1 MASNYISPISM
12 DALSNLC
19 QELGKN
25 NYINAHDF
33 ERYQVKRGLR
43 NSDGTGVMAGLTR
56 ICSVEGYYILDG
68 ERIPTDGKLSYR
80 GYDIR
85 DLVDNCIAEDRFG
98 YEEVVW
104 LLLFGNLP
112 TANQLYSL
120 HEVLSECRALPDEF
134 VEDVIMKHASKDI
147 MNKMAR
153 CILSLYSFDEN
164 PDDTSIPNVLRQSL
178 QLIAQTPTIM
188 NSAYQIKRRTFYN
201 KTMFLH
207 PINKEQTMAEYILNQ
222 LRVDKT
228 FTREEAKLLDIC
240 LMLHADHGGGNNST
254 FSTRVLTSSGTDTY
268 SAITAGFGSLKGPRH
283 GGANIR
289 VTHMMEDIIA
299 HVADPTKPEQ
309 VKDYLVKILNKEA
322 GDGSG
327 LIYGMGHAVYTK
339 SDPRAVILKSNTRKL
354 AYEAGFEKEFK
365 TLENVEMLTP
375 EVFAEVKGDDKVMC
389 ANVDLYSGLVYK
401 VLKIPED
408 LFTPLFATARI
419 AGWCAHR
426 LEELISGGRIMRPA
440 LRFVQLLLFTDSSTG
455 RVTAAGA
462 PLTYGLYALLL
473 CAGVCCTVC
482 ALHQSHTAVA
492 VAANGGSR
500 RLTAVSYLVSVAFF
514 FDFIYRC
521 FLCYDLTD
529 GAVYLQWNDLVS
541 EGMTA
546 LFALLSCSYY
556 FVVGR
561 SYGGG
566 RYDFRAFRFFHFVPA
581 LWGLCRLLTILAK
594 MVSVLV
600 DTQTV
605 CEVLFLVALLLFLF
619 SFATAVVTSRH
630 AGRAVVFF
638 GLLVFVCGCVLALPG
653 LSVWFTGHRN
663 LLNGSMYF
671 GPADLL
677 LGVFALAFVQD
688 LRRRSAAD

>member
-1 MASNYISPISM
+1 MNFAHAEVATLDPTTMRTLCEEYMA
-12 DALSNLC
+12 
-19 QELGKN
+19 N
-25 NYINAHDF
+25 NYIDPETS
-33 ERYQVKRGLR
+33 ERLGVKRGLR
-43 NSDGTGVMAGLTR
+43 NPDGTGVLAGITNVS
-56 ICSVEGYYILDG
+56 SVIGYEKLPEGTIRPISGRLV
-68 ERIPTDGKLSYR
+68 YR
-80 GYDIR
+80 GIDI
-85 DLVDNCIAEDRFG
+85 DTLAAEADKNDRFMF
-98 YEEVVW
+98 EEVVW

-120 HEVLSECRALPDEF
+120 REVLSECRALPDEF

-339 SDPRAVILKSNTRKL
+339 SDPRAVILKSNARKL

-365 TLENVEMLTP
+365 TLENVEKLTP

-419 AGWCAHR
+419 TGWCAHR

-440 LRFVQLLLFTDSSTG
+440 YKSVSHAR
-455 RVTAAGA
+455 
-462 PLTYGLYALLL
+462 TYIA
-473 CAGVCCTVC
+473 
-482 ALHQSHTAVA
+482 
-492 VAANGGSR
+492 
-500 RLTAVSYLVSVAFF
+500 
-514 FDFIYRC
+514 
-521 FLCYDLTD
+521 
-529 GAVYLQWNDLVS
+529 
-541 EGMTA
+541 
-546 LFALLSCSYY
+546 
-556 FVVGR
+556 
-561 SYGGG
+561 
-566 RYDFRAFRFFHFVPA
+566 
-581 LWGLCRLLTILAK
+581 
-594 MVSVLV
+594 
-600 DTQTV
+600 
-605 CEVLFLVALLLFLF
+605 
-619 SFATAVVTSRH
+619 
-630 AGRAVVFF
+630 
-638 GLLVFVCGCVLALPG
+638 
-653 LSVWFTGHRN
+653 
-663 LLNGSMYF
+663 
-671 GPADLL
+671 PADRE
-677 LGVFALAFVQD
+677 VQG
-688 LRRRSAAD
+688 

>member
-1 MASNYISPISM
+1 MYYPDVPALDPEDIELLCNEYIAHNKHLDPHIA
-12 DALSNLC
+12 DR
-19 QELGKN
+19 LG
-25 NYINAHDF
+25 
-33 ERYQVKRGLR
+33 VKRGLR
-43 NSDGTGVMAGLTR
+43 NPDGTGVLAGITNVS
-56 ICSVEGYYILDG
+56 SVIGYEKLPEGTI
-68 ERIPTDGKLSYR
+68 RPIPGRLVYR
-80 GYDIR
+80 GIDI
-85 DLVDNCIAEDRFG
+85 DTLAAEADKNDRFMF
-98 YEEVVW
+98 EEVVW

-120 HEVLSECRALPDEF
+120 REVLSECRALPDEF

-153 CILSLYSFDEN
+153 CVLSLYSFDEN

-339 SDPRAVILKSNTRKL
+339 SDPRAVILKSNARKL

-440 LRFVQLLLFTDSSTG
+440 YKSV
-455 RVTAAGA
+455 
-462 PLTYGLYALLL
+462 
-473 CAGVCCTVC
+473 
-482 ALHQSHTAVA
+482 SHTRTYIA
-492 VAANGGSR
+492 
-500 RLTAVSYLVSVAFF
+500 
-514 FDFIYRC
+514 
-521 FLCYDLTD
+521 
-529 GAVYLQWNDLVS
+529 
-541 EGMTA
+541 
-546 LFALLSCSYY
+546 
-556 FVVGR
+556 
-561 SYGGG
+561 
-566 RYDFRAFRFFHFVPA
+566 
-581 LWGLCRLLTILAK
+581 
-594 MVSVLV
+594 
-600 DTQTV
+600 
-605 CEVLFLVALLLFLF
+605 
-619 SFATAVVTSRH
+619 
-630 AGRAVVFF
+630 
-638 GLLVFVCGCVLALPG
+638 
-653 LSVWFTGHRN
+653 
-663 LLNGSMYF
+663 
-671 GPADLL
+671 PADRE
-677 LGVFALAFVQD
+677 VQG
-688 LRRRSAAD
+688 